1 LLDPSVQSTTH
12 TVADTKAARAAQ
24 SIARQLTIDSASFDG
39 ILLGQEVAMIDVA
52 TLRVQTATNQTDLQ
66 TFTNPADRER
76 LSPVAIK
83 AFRAIVANWA
93 LTNAEAATL
102 LGVSESTW
110 DRIKRGAWDQPLSQD
125 QLTRASAVIGVYKGL
140 RLLFAD
146 DMAVRWVKLVNA
158 GPIFQ
163 RRTPVDAMIH
173 GGIPVMLETRRYVD
187 AVRGGL

>member
-1 LLDPSVQSTTH
+1 MTEVKM
-12 TVADTKAARAAQ
+12 AEIAASGMQ
-24 SIARQLTIDSASFDG
+24 MPVTP
-39 ILLGQEVAMIDVA
+39 IDV
-52 TLRVQTATNQTDLQ
+52 Q
-66 TFTNPADRER
+66 TFTKAPDRER

-83 AFRAIVANWA
+83 AFRNIVGQWS
-93 LTNAEAATL
+93 LTNAEAALL

-125 QLTRASAVIGVYKGL
+125 QLTRASAAIGVYKGL

-146 DMAVRWVKLVNA
+146 DMALRWVKLVNS

-163 RRTPVDAMIH
+163 RRAPVDAMIE
-173 GGIPVMLETRRYVD
+173 GGIPVMLEIRRYVD